1 MTAAATP
8 RPPRVFAVVPA
19 AGRSA
24 RMGRPMLLLPWNRD
38 GRGER
43 TLIEHV
49 LSRWQ
54 SIAGLTVVVTVRGDD
69 AELAAVC
76 RASGA
81 EVVQPAFDPPD
92 MKASIRAGL
101 EHLRATHTP
110 ADDDV
115 WLTAPAD
122 LPELS
127 PTVVA
132 ELLQAYDRARPMI
145 FRPQHADRF
154 GHPTLFPW
162 STANELASIPPD
174 RGLDFLFE
182 RLPFT
187 SVAMGRECL
196 ADDVDTPADYRRL
209 HDR

>member
-1 MTAAATP
+1 MNAAATP
-8 RPPRVFAVVPA
+8 RPPRAYAVVPA

-24 RMGRPMLLLPWNRD
+24 RMGRPKLLLPWNAD

-43 TLIEHV
+43 TLIEQV

-54 SIAGLTVVVTVRGDD
+54 SVAGLRVVVTVRADD
-69 AELAAVC
+69 AELAGVC
-76 RASGA
+76 RAAGA
-81 EVVQPAFDPPD
+81 EVVQPALDPPD

-101 EHLRATHTP
+101 EHLRAKHAP

-127 PTVVA
+127 PTVIA
-132 ELLQAYDRARPMI
+132 QLLQAYDRTRPAI
-145 FRPQHADRF
+145 LRPQHADRF

-162 STANELASIPPD
+162 STASDLASIPAD

-182 RLPFT
+182 HLPFT
-187 SVAMGRECL
+187 TVAAGRDCL